1 MRGFVQFLKT
11 ADLPGAELVHHEF
24 LPSRPAHHGRLRPP
38 LAQPLRAAL
47 SRLGITQLY
56 QHQARAISDCRKGEN
71 VVVATPTASGKSL
84 VYNLALMELL
94 SRDPEGHGLYLFPLK
109 ALAQDQLQAFVA
121 LNEALP
127 EEERLRA
134 AVYDGDTRPAARR
147 RIKDNL
153 PHLIISN
160 PDMLHLGLLPY
171 HQQWEVFFRHLRVV
185 VVDEVHTYRGVFGSH
200 IAQVFRRL
208 RRVCQFYGSN
218 PFYILLSA
226 TISNP
231 GEFASRLTGMKFQ
244 TVDQNG
250 APQAGRHF
258 FFVNPDLSATTVAAR
273 LFVEALRKGLKTI
286 AFTQARKLTEI
297 LHMTVTQSAPEL
309 ASGVSSYRAG
319 FLAEERRE
327 IEQGLGSGAVTGVI
341 STSALEMGIDIGG
354 LDACIL
360 VGYPGTII
368 DTWQR
373 SGRVGRSGRESV
385 VILIGQP
392 DALDQYFM
400 RNPYD
405 FFGRPFEAAVVDP
418 DNPDVL
424 DAHLPCAAAEIPLKE
439 TDDAY
444 GSTGLLTARASVLE
458 ARGELL
464 RSAAGEEWYAARP
477 HPERQVE
484 IRSVGPGYTILW
496 KDRKEVVGTSDGVR
510 VFREC
515 HPGAIYLHRGQQYLV
530 TGLDLRGRNAFVKPI
545 AARYHT
551 RALSDKE
558 TEILQVLKSRPV
570 ANFLVRLGRLRVTEQ
585 VVGYEKRKFFSGEL
599 LDSEALDLPP
609 QRFETV
615 GLWIE
620 IEDVIRKMIERRN
633 LHLMG
638 GMHALEHALIGMFP
652 LFALCDRNDIGG
664 IAMPRHAQLQKD
676 AIFVYDGTPGGVG
689 LAARGFEMVQ
699 ELLRKTAQ
707 LIASCGCDEGCPSC
721 IHSPKCGSG
730 NKPLDKEAALLLVR
744 ALLGEVALEVR
755 LKEQE
760 KLAPPKDQHER
771 VTPGEF
777 EPAVA
782 YLDLETQRL
791 ADEVGGWG
799 NVHLMKLAVAVLY
812 DQRSQ
817 RFEVFTED
825 HVQALID
832 RLQTFDLLVGFNIKR
847 FDYHVLSAYTRFRLE
862 RLPTFDILQDIRGR
876 LGFRLSLDHL
886 SEQTLGKSKT
896 ADGVQAVKWFREG
909 NLEAV
914 IKYCRADVTI
924 TRELFEF
931 GLKNG
936 YLVYQTRQRQAVR
949 LAVNWNVEAII
960 REISGKD
967 EG

>member
-1 MRGFVQFLKT
+1 
-11 ADLPGAELVHHEF
+11 
-24 LPSRPAHHGRLRPP
+24 
-38 LAQPLRAAL
+38 
-47 SRLGITQLY
+47 
-56 QHQARAISDCRKGEN
+56 
-71 VVVATPTASGKSL
+71 
-84 VYNLALMELL
+84 
-94 SRDPEGHGLYLFPLK
+94 
-109 ALAQDQLQAFVA
+109 
-121 LNEALP
+121 
-127 EEERLRA
+127 
-134 AVYDGDTRPAARR
+134 
-147 RIKDNL
+147 
-153 PHLIISN
+153 
-160 PDMLHLGLLPY
+160 
-171 HQQWEVFFRHLRVV
+171 
-185 VVDEVHTYRGVFGSH
+185 
-200 IAQVFRRL
+200 
-208 RRVCQFYGSN
+208 
-218 PFYILLSA
+218 
-226 TISNP
+226 
-231 GEFASRLTGMKFQ
+231 
-244 TVDQNG
+244 
-250 APQAGRHF
+250 
-258 FFVNPDLSATTVAAR
+258 
-273 LFVEALRKGLKTI
+273 
-286 AFTQARKLTEI
+286 
-297 LHMTVTQSAPEL
+297 
-309 ASGVSSYRAG
+309 
-319 FLAEERRE
+319 
-327 IEQGLGSGAVTGVI
+327 
-341 STSALEMGIDIGG
+341 
-354 LDACIL
+354 
-360 VGYPGTII
+360 
-368 DTWQR
+368 
-373 SGRVGRSGRESV
+373 
-385 VILIGQP
+385 
-392 DALDQYFM
+392 
-400 RNPYD
+400 
-405 FFGRPFEAAVVDP
+405 
-418 DNPDVL
+418 
-424 DAHLPCAAAEIPLKE
+424 
-439 TDDAY
+439 
-444 GSTGLLTARASVLE
+444 
-458 ARGELL
+458 
-464 RSAAGEEWYAARP
+464 
-477 HPERQVE
+477 
-484 IRSVGPGYTILW
+484 
-496 KDRKEVVGTSDGVR
+496 
-510 VFREC
+510 
-515 HPGAIYLHRGQQYLV
+515 
-530 TGLDLRGRNAFVKPI
+530 
-545 AARYHT
+545 
-551 RALSDKE
+551 
-558 TEILQVLKSRPV
+558 
-570 ANFLVRLGRLRVTEQ
+570 
-585 VVGYEKRKFFSGEL
+585 
-599 LDSEALDLPP
+599 
-609 QRFETV
+609 
-615 GLWIE
+615 
-620 IEDVIRKMIERRN
+620 
-633 LHLMG
+633 
-638 GMHALEHALIGMFP
+638 
-652 LFALCDRNDIGG
+652 
-664 IAMPRHAQLQKD
+664 MPRHAQLQKD